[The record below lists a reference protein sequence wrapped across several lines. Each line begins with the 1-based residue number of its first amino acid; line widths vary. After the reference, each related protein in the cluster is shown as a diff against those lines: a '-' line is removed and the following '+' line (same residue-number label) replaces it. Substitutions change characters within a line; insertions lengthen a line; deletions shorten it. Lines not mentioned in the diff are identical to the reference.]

1 MFVVIHMIIIII
13 IIVLFLHFLLGH
25 ISFSFIPKC
34 HYGVQHKVDGPY
46 LMLSESLVL
55 AKVLVPPDPYA
66 SYYYPRVQDLICTQ
80 LVITAWPSDLAS
92 VLALGNN

>member
-1 MFVVIHMIIIII
+1 
-13 IIVLFLHFLLGH
+13 
-25 ISFSFIPKC
+25 
-34 HYGVQHKVDGPY
+34 
-46 LMLSESLVL
+46 MLSESLVL